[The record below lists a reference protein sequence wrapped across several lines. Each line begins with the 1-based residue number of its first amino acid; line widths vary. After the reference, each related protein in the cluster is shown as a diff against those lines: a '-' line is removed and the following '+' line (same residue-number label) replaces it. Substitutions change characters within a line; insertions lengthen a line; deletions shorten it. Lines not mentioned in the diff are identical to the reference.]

1 MKELFLTIMT
11 ILLFAGLAVA
21 QESDIDTFGQSDT
34 RVQYDTRSAYDTRNT
49 YDNRVENDTRG
60 QFNMGLKAG
69 GNYSNVYD
77 ERGDDFQAD
86 SKFGFAGG
94 LFFNI
99 PIGKVAGFQ
108 PEFLFSQKG
117 FRAEGSLLGSNYG
130 LTRTTNFV
138 DIPLMLAIKPISALT
153 IVAGP
158 QFSYLLSRKDEFKSA
173 LGTVEQITE
182 FENENIRKNILGFI
196 AGLDV
201 NVNALVIGARV
212 GWDLSQNNGDGTSQT
227 PRYKNTWVQ
236 ATLGYR
242 FF

>member
-1 MKELFLTIMT
+1 MKKLILVTIAILFV
-11 ILLFAGLAVA
+11 AGMAIA
-21 QESDIDTFGQSDT
+21 QNS
-34 RVQYDTRSAYDTRNT
+34 NT
-49 YDNRVENDTRG
+49 DERG
-60 QFNMGLKAG
+60 RFNMGIKAG

-77 ERGDDFQAD
+77 ESGEDFQAD
-86 SKFGFAGG
+86 SKVGFVGG

-99 PIGKVAGFQ
+99 PIGKLVGFH

-130 LTRTTNFV
+130 LTRTTNYI
-138 DIPLMLAIKPISALT
+138 DIPLMLAIKPISVLT

-158 QFSYLLSRKDEFKSA
+158 QFSYLMSRKDVFKSA

-182 FENENIRKNILGFI
+182 FENENIRKNTLGFI

-201 NVNALVIGARV
+201 NLNALVIGARV

-242 FF
+242 FL

>member
-1 MKELFLTIMT
+1 MKRLFQISVA
-11 ILLFAGLAVA
+11 ILLTAGFATA
-21 QESDIDTFGQSDT
+21 QDKTI
-34 RVQYDTRSAYDTRNT
+34 
-49 YDNRVENDTRG
+49 DTRG
-60 QFNMGLKAG
+60 NFNMGLKAG
-69 GNYSNVYD
+69 ANYSNVYD
-77 ERGDDFQAD
+77 EQGEDFSAD

-94 LFFNI
+94 VFLQI
-99 PIGKVAGFQ
+99 PIGKVVGFH
-108 PEFLFSQKG
+108 PEILFSQKG

-130 LTRTTNFV
+130 LTRTTNFI
-138 DIPLMLAIKPISALT
+138 DIPLMLAIKPTSGLT

-158 QFSYLLSRKDEFKSA
+158 QFSYLMRRKDEFRSS

-182 FENENIRKNILGFI
+182 FENENIRKNLLGFV

-201 NVNALVIGARV
+201 NLNSVVIGARV